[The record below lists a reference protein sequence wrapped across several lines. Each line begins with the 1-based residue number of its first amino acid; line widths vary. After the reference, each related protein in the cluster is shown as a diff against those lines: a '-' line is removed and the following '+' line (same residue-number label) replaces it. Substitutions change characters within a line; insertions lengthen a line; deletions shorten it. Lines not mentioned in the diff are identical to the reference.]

1 MRVILSGAE
10 KGSYRSVL
18 LSNGVKRMA
27 LNITQFAI
35 PKRKELLLP
44 EMFPNVELTLWT
56 SEGDEDKDRFDEFVR
71 LHLDSLTNVIGL
83 SGYDGSW
90 MGSKYVPMWSDV
102 NDMERLAH
110 LCSKNGSVAIP
121 DKALTSKTLPRI
133 RQLHQRWGTRMIG
146 ITSKPDMIE
155 AINWESV
162 IVSSWTSVVRYGET
176 QVWDGHGLR
185 RYPSQQ
191 KDSARRKHRAD
202 IMRLNCDVDAI
213 AEDDVSEVS
222 KLAIRSWL
230 EWEMTTFGQ
239 SQNVAYDP
247 SDDDDEV
254 EVEAPQSGDIIATPP
269 QTVGR
274 ANSDKSGLSIA
285 TTAPERR
292 QVGEKSLLPVMG
304 VEHIVP
310 DGSFKA
316 GMQGEE
322 IEIDHEE
329 TPVVRYQSSG
339 LRQCDNCYLAPR
351 CPAFKPHT
359 ECAYEL
365 PIELRTKDQLNA
377 LLTAM
382 LEMQASRV
390 MFARFAEELEGQGM
404 DPALSSEMDRL
415 FQLVDKFK
423 NISDS
428 RDLVRFEMEARS
440 GAGVLSRLFGAAAG
454 EQTRAVST
462 PLSMKEIDQAV
473 IDADVLSDEH

>member
-1 MRVILSGAE
+1 MRVVLSGAE

-18 LSNGVKRMA
+18 LANGVKRMA
-27 LNITQFAI
+27 LNLTQFSI
-35 PKRKELLLP
+35 PKRKELALA
-44 EMFPNVELTLWT
+44 EMFPGVELTLWT
-56 SEGDEDKDRFDEFVR
+56 SEGDEDVDRFDEFVR
-71 LHLDSLTNVIGL
+71 HHLDSLTNIIGIG
-83 SGYDGSW
+83 GYDGTW
-90 MGSKYVPMWSDV
+90 MGSKYIPMWSDSD
-102 NDMERLAH
+102 DMERLAY
-110 LCSKNGSVAIP
+110 LCSKHGSVAIP
-121 DKALTSKTLPRI
+121 DKAMTAKTLPRI
-133 RQLHQRWGTRMIG
+133 RQLHQRWGTKMIG

-155 AINWESV
+155 AIDWDSV

-185 RYPSQQ
+185 RYPAQQ
-191 KDSARRKHRAD
+191 KDTARRKHRSD
-202 IMRLNCDVDAI
+202 IMRLGCDMDLI
-213 AEDDVSEVS
+213 MDDDVSEVS

-230 EWEMTTFGQ
+230 EWEMSTFGTR
-239 SQNVAYDP
+239 AYDP
-247 SDDDDEV
+247 LEDDDET
-254 EVEAPQSGDIIATPP
+254 EVEGGEMGGIVATPP
-269 QTVGR
+269 LNVGKPN
-274 ANSDKSGLSIA
+274 ADKSGLSIA

-292 QVGEKSLLPVMG
+292 HESEKSLLPVMG
-304 VEHIVP
+304 IERIIP
-310 DGSFKA
+310 DGSFRS
-316 GMQGEE
+316 GTQGEE
-322 IEIDHEE
+322 IEIDHTE

-339 LRQCDNCYLAPR
+339 LRQCDSCYLAPR
-351 CPAFKPHT
+351 CPAFKPHA

-454 EQTRAVST
+454 EQSRAVST
-462 PLSMKEIDQAV
+462 PMSIKEIDQAI
-473 IDADVLSDEH
+473 IDADVLSDNDNS

>member
-1 MRVILSGAE
+1 VRVILSGAE

-27 LNITQFAI
+27 LNVTQFAI
-35 PKRKELLLP
+35 PKRKELVLP

-56 SEGDEDKDRFDEFVR
+56 SEGDEDTVRFDEFVR
-71 LHLDSLTNVIGL
+71 THLDHLTNIIGM

-90 MGSKYVPMWSDV
+90 MGSKYIPMWSDIS
-102 NDMERLAH
+102 DMERLAY

-202 IMRLNCDVDAI
+202 IVRLNCDVDAI
-213 AEDDVSEVS
+213 SDDDVSEVS

-239 SQNVAYDP
+239 SQNTAYDP
-247 SDDDDEV
+247 SEDDDEV
-254 EVEAPQSGDIIATPP
+254 EVEVSQSGDIVTTPP
-269 QTVGR
+269 QTVSK

-304 VEHIVP
+304 VEHVVP

-322 IEIDHEE
+322 IEIDHDE

-423 NISDS
+423 NISDT

-454 EQTRAVST
+454 EQAKSVTTSLNMR
-462 PLSMKEIDQAV
+462 EIDQAV
-473 IDADVLSDEH
+473 IDADVLSDE

>member
-1 MRVILSGAE
+1 
-10 KGSYRSVL
+10 
-18 LSNGVKRMA
+18 
-27 LNITQFAI
+27 
-35 PKRKELLLP
+35 
-44 EMFPNVELTLWT
+44 
-56 SEGDEDKDRFDEFVR
+56 
-71 LHLDSLTNVIGL
+71 
-83 SGYDGSW
+83 
-90 MGSKYVPMWSDV
+90 
-102 NDMERLAH
+102 
-110 LCSKNGSVAIP
+110 
-121 DKALTSKTLPRI
+121 
-133 RQLHQRWGTRMIG
+133 
-146 ITSKPDMIE
+146 
-155 AINWESV
+155 
-162 IVSSWTSVVRYGET
+162 
-176 QVWDGHGLR
+176 
-185 RYPSQQ
+185 
-191 KDSARRKHRAD
+191 
-202 IMRLNCDVDAI
+202 
-213 AEDDVSEVS
+213 
-222 KLAIRSWL
+222 
-230 EWEMTTFGQ
+230 
-239 SQNVAYDP
+239 
-247 SDDDDEV
+247 
-254 EVEAPQSGDIIATPP
+254 
-269 QTVGR
+269 
-274 ANSDKSGLSIA
+274 
-285 TTAPERR
+285 
-292 QVGEKSLLPVMG
+292 MG